1 MSGFSDEIRGLIS
14 ILKEIEAN
22 DESGKFT
29 HKEVRAYARCLL
41 AIFLEFSFSDSVEPE
56 IKVLL
61 KALSSAGLPHYDR
74 SFLAS
79 RMLKLVEDMEHERSL
94 KSSQTGEDVF

>member
-1 MSGFSDEIRGLIS
+1 MFGFDGEDKGFRIILDRIATNPGEGGL
-14 ILKEIEAN
+14 
-22 DESGKFT
+22 T

-41 AIFLEFSFSDSVEPE
+41 VIFPTLSLLPVDSKIESE

-61 KALSSAGLPHYDR
+61 AMMSSAGLPHYDR

-79 RMLKLVEDMEHERSL
+79 RILELLDKQAQKAQSTE
-94 KSSQTGEDVF
+94 GYF